1 MDESLIKGVEGLE
14 LNGSDAAIRKS
25 FRISRMSVEGYD
37 TSSSRDEV
45 EEALRKHF
53 ASREIKLIHA
63 SAPEV
68 DERRT
73 ILCRYA
79 LIYLNEEDEEKAL
92 KFDGSDMRGRILRVA
107 AYPFDSNHLE
117 HFFAPTKAQDKYL
130 QRTLFVTGFD
140 TSLTKDDTKVM
151 VRRVFPGSGCLV
163 LSEGRVFVNLRGQD
177 AIDKALQL
185 SGDSVGGFKIVVNA
199 ISAMRERSK
208 AARLAMAEKD
218 KAILCEGNQETIMT
232 TD

>member
-1 MDESLIKGVEGLE
+1 
-14 LNGSDAAIRKS
+14 
-25 FRISRMSVEGYD
+25 MSVEGYD

-185 SGDSVGGFKIVVNA
+185 SGDSVGGFKIVVNGISPLKKVRGVCTGSGCPSISSA
-199 ISAMRERSK
+199 TISAMRERSK